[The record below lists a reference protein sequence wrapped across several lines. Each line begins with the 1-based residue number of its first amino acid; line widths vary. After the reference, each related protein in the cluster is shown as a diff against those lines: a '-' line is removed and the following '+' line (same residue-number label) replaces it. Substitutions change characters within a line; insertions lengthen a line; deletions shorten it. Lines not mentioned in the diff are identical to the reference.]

1 MRNLFYI
8 LLFLYYSI
16 GTFFLPMS
24 NFSILSNLPKM
35 YEHCKE
41 TEDKDMTV
49 IDFITDH
56 LLNIDSVFDKHEN
69 GDQQKPHKNIDLN
82 IHHTICQ
89 IFQEIKTFDFKNP
102 KSFVTNHIKTFNYE
116 NSNYSYNY
124 IYSIFRPPIVA

>member
-8 LLFLYYSI
+8 LLFLHYSI

-56 LLNIDSVFDKHEN
+56 LLNIDSVFDKHE
-69 GDQQKPHKNIDLN
+69 I
-82 IHHTICQ
+82 
-89 IFQEIKTFDFKNP
+89 
-102 KSFVTNHIKTFNYE
+102 E
-116 NSNYSYNY
+116 NAA
-124 IYSIFRPPIVA
+124 R

>member
-1 MRNLFYI
+1 MQKLFYI

-16 GTFFLPMS
+16 GTFCLPMS
-24 NFSILSNLPKM
+24 DFSMIGDLPKM
-35 YEHCKE
+35 YKNCKA
-41 TEDKDMTV
+41 TEDKDMTA

-82 IHHTICQ
+82 IHHSICQ
-89 IFQEIKTFDFKNP
+89 IFQEIKTFDFKNR
-102 KSFVTNHIKTFNYE
+102 KSFILNNIKTFNYE
-116 NSNYSYNY
+116 NPNYSYNY